1 MLGKDLLEQPAVQI
15 VQLGNRHIRLGVL
28 VRIVVGED
36 KDGRVGTGEMTPND
50 RLPEP
55 NVDLHLTQK
64 TRVRKARK
72 VMTLRVE
79 YNLQRCLCWK
89 WLMKLI

>member
-1 MLGKDLLEQPAVQI
+1 MLGKDLLQPAVQV
-15 VQLGNRHIRLGVL
+15 VQLGNRHTCLGVL

-36 KDGRVGTGEMTPND
+36 KDGRTGTGKMMPND

-55 NVDLHLTQK
+55 NEDLHLTQK
-64 TRVRKARK
+64 TRARKARK

-89 WLMKLI
+89 WLVKLM